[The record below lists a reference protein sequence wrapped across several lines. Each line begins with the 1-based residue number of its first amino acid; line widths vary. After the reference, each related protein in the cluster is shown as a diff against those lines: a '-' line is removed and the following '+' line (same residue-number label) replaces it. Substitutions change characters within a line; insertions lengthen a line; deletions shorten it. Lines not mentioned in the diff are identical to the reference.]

1 MVPGFGDGPGERGGS
16 AARAVRVRRWVDPV
30 VEGFGFPVNS
40 VYTEAVLLPI
50 FPSACWCLRRLS
62 AWVVADEKGVEVDP
76 RRLAKDLGLG
86 DGLGRNA
93 AATRTVRRLCQFDM
107 ARWSGGELWVRT
119 SVAPV
124 PERQLGRRSPEIVRL
139 HRSMVARSPSW
150 VQARARRA
158 AGPAVAAEPLGS
170 SVAL

>member
-1 MVPGFGDGPGERGGS
+1 MGPVTEVAPLPERF
-16 AARAVRVRRWVDPV
+16 VIRRWVDPM

-40 VYTEAVLLPI
+40 IYIEAVLLPI
-50 FPSACWCLRRLS
+50 LGPSACRCLRRLS
-62 AWVVADEKGVEVDP
+62 ACVAADEKGVEVDP

-86 DGLGRNA
+86 DGLGRSA

-124 PERQLGRRSPEIVRL
+124 PERQLGRLSPEIVRL

-150 VQARARRA
+150 LQERAPQA
-158 AGPAVAAEPLGS
+158 AGPAMAAEPARPG
-170 SVAL
+170 VAL